1 MSVLHREEE
10 KVSKEWQCL
19 SSFQSIQEY
28 KVAHLKLENQPIW
41 MLRFGLW
48 VNGEEKD
55 VPRREET
62 FKENYR
68 FSKLEGTSVLKGL
81 RQLGE
86 TRKAK
91 QLAQRNPAREDS
103 VLAWVPWRAKT
114 WVQATCSGGDPRKQ
128 GLGRL
133 RQGRRK
139 SQAKMA
145 LPRSLLQA
153 TGTPSPKGPPEQY
166 TQWPSGLFARRM
178 RDRSIGLVR
187 SCPRW

>member
-1 MSVLHREEE
+1 M
-10 KVSKEWQCL
+10 
-19 SSFQSIQEY
+19 
-28 KVAHLKLENQPIW
+28 
-41 MLRFGLW
+41 
-48 VNGEEKD
+48 NGEEKD

-68 FSKLEGTSVLKGL
+68 LSKLEGTSVLKGL

-91 QLAQRNPAREDS
+91 QLAQRNPAREDN
-103 VLAWVPWRAKT
+103 VLARVPWRAKT
-114 WVQATCSGGDPRKQ
+114 WVQATCAGSDPRKQ

-153 TGTPSPKGPPEQY
+153 TGAPSPKGPPEQH
-166 TQWPSGLFARRM
+166 TQCPSGLFARRM